1 MSASLRKL
9 RALVYEYK
17 DGGTGGE
24 IDSTYLL
31 TVSGDAD
38 NAWCCARG
46 MSSGRETT
54 TGMRPEHRIDA
65 VFNFAANVPV
75 DIHSAIVLN
84 NGTDLEEA
92 YMVRAVLA
100 RDYGRDEVQVLAE
113 RVAELI
119 LTP

>member
-9 RALVYEYK
+9 RALVYEYENA
-17 DGGTGGE
+17 GSAGE
-24 IDSTYLL
+24 VDSTYQL
-31 TVSGDAD
+31 TTSPASD
-38 NAWCCARG
+38 NGWWCARA
-46 MSSGRETT
+46 MPTGREVT
-54 TGMRPEHRIDA
+54 TGMKPEHRVDA

-84 NGTDLEEA
+84 NGTDQEEA
-92 YMVRAVLA
+92 YMVRAVLV

-113 RVAELI
+113 RIAELI